1 MIFYAFRKINGSLA
15 QLVEQL
21 TLNQWAKSSS
31 LLRSTIVQIKSLG
44 NQGFFCF
51 TSKGNPYV
59 LFKVAFTIFSYL
71 SRFFLSI

>member
-31 LLRSTIVQIKSLG
+31 LLRSTIG
-44 NQGFFCF
+44 
-51 TSKGNPYV
+51 TSSD
-59 LFKVAFTIFSYL
+59 AS
-71 SRFFLSI
+71 